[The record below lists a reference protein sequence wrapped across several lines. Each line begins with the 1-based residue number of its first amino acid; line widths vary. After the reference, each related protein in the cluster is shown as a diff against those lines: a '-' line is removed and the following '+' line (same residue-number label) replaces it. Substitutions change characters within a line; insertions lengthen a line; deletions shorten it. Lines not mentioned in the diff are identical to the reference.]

1 MVASKLFTGDD
12 RKAISAAVG
21 EAEKK
26 TSAEIVPVVATTSD
40 RYERAEDL
48 VGLGMSL
55 VAVAATWTQFQR
67 LRPPSDWDGTDE
79 LVFHLPYV
87 LAVLL
92 GGWIVGVFLAKA
104 LPWLKRLAV
113 SRRAMTARVL
123 IAAHHAFDAL
133 HARETTG
140 GTGVVIYVSLFER
153 RVCVWADRKVSEKI
167 SESEW
172 QAITEQMIRSLREG
186 KPRDGFVEAI
196 RKTGELLAKP
206 FPIQPNDVNELSNE
220 LRILD

>member
-1 MVASKLFTGDD
+1 MVASKLFSEDD
-12 RKAISAAVG
+12 RKAISSAVA

-55 VAVAATWTQFQR
+55 IAVAATWTQFQKF
-67 LRPPSDWDGTDE
+67 RPSSDWDGTDD
-79 LVFHLPYV
+79 LAFHLPYV
-87 LAVLL
+87 LAVMV
-92 GGWIVGVFLAKA
+92 GGWTVGVLLAKA
-104 LPWLKRLAV
+104 MPWLKRLMV

-123 IAAHHAFDAL
+123 IAAHHAFDSL
-133 HARETTG
+133 HAHKTTG

-167 SESEW
+167 PESEW
-172 QAITEQMIRSLREG
+172 QAITEQLIRSLREG

-196 RKTGELLAKP
+196 RKTGELVAKP
-206 FPIQPNDVNELSNE
+206 FPIQSTDVNELSNE